1 MYHMGHCMGLIFP
14 LTTHFSITLCSFV
27 PFTFAT
33 STCGSAKV
41 CTACASRQQQLAPPS
56 GGWRELVLL
65 EKLSEKRGG
74 EIQLKSSLILETKSL
89 TVWWCGQN
97 LQCHKQMQG
106 IVVSGM
112 SIGLDPIRTICMP
125 ENIAICSLLTF
136 MSYSQIRLLE
146 SNRSLLG
153 PVTKLPSILQF
164 FFCGWLRTATLRL
177 NQHLSFL
184 GTKVLGQDSERL
196 HYHPHKKIYF
206 WAIWKKTYLHQFLMG
221 ITYI

>member
-1 MYHMGHCMGLIFP
+1 MGRYMGLIFP

-41 CTACASRQQQLAPPS
+41 CTACASRKLAPSS
-56 GGWRELVLL
+56 GGWREVVLL
-65 EKLSEKRGG
+65 EKLSKKRGENPA
-74 EIQLKSSLILETKSL
+74 EIFSYFGKISSKGLVIWTN
-89 TVWWCGQN
+89 QR
-97 LQCHKQMQG
+97 CHKQMQG

-112 SIGLDPIRTICMP
+112 SINLDPIRTICMT
-125 ENIAICSLLTF
+125 ENIAICSLLAF

-164 FFCGWLRTATLRL
+164 FFFGWLRTATLRL

-184 GTKVLGQDSERL
+184 GTKVLG
-196 HYHPHKKIYF
+196 
-206 WAIWKKTYLHQFLMG
+206 
-221 ITYI
+221 

>member
-1 MYHMGHCMGLIFP
+1 MP
-14 LTTHFSITLCSFV
+14 LYGSYVLTHYSTYFSITLCSFV

-41 CTACASRQQQLAPPS
+41 CTACASRQQQLPPPR
-56 GGWRELVLL
+56 GGWGEVVRL
-65 EKLSEKRGG
+65 EETFQKTGG
-74 EIQLKSSLILETKSL
+74 GGGNPAEIFSYYGKISSKGLMMWT
-89 TVWWCGQN
+89 N
-97 LQCHKQMQG
+97 LRCHKQMQG

-112 SIGLDPIRTICMP
+112 SIGLDPIRTVRMP
-125 ENIAICSLLTF
+125 ENIVSYSLLTF

-164 FFCGWLRTATLRL
+164 FFFGWLRTATLRL

-184 GTKVLGQDSERL
+184 GTKVLG
-196 HYHPHKKIYF
+196 
-206 WAIWKKTYLHQFLMG
+206 
-221 ITYI
+221 